1 MSIDKYSINTEGIVS
16 KVDNSQLTYPLD
28 FPVKEGIGMLMFPLP
43 EDKGYLYMEIAH
55 EIRNDV
61 RVTMALIQPNFQR
74 RNLTHYLIPDFS
86 KFSLDNG
93 LIGICTQ
100 NYTTLKCTQFGP
112 DDEEINW
119 FSTSL
124 IAEPYT
130 LHSMYNLPKGEG
142 FLISTL
148 FDIDDKN
155 VTPSSKKLVKIG
167 LDGKT
172 KHYVNTDMGCERQP
186 ESYEK
191 IFKDGQ
197 GNYCGVPI
205 EVLRTE

>member
-1 MSIDKYSINTEGIVS
+1 
-16 KVDNSQLTYPLD
+16 
-28 FPVKEGIGMLMFPLP
+28 MLMFPLS
-43 EDKGYLYMEIAH
+43 EDKGYLYMEIAQ

-61 RVTMALIQPNFQR
+61 RVTMALIQPNGQR

-86 KFSLDNG
+86 KISLDNG
-93 LIGICTQ
+93 LIGICTK

-130 LHSMYNLPKGEG
+130 LHSMYNLPRGEG
-142 FLISTL
+142 FLIFTP
-148 FDIDDKN
+148 FDIDDKH

-167 LDGKT
+167 LDGKA
-172 KHYVNTDMGCERQP
+172 KQYVNTDMGCERQP

-191 IFKDGQ
+191 IFKNGQ
-197 GNYCGVPI
+197 GNYCVSFECIQKVEFEDRSVTKFQSKCFGPNDFTDI
-205 EVLRTE
+205 